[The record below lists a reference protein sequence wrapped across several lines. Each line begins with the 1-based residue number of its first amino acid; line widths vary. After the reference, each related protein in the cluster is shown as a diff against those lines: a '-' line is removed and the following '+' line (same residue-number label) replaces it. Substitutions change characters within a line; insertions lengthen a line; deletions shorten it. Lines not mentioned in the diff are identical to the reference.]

1 MLHLCLLRCV
11 LHDVP
16 LLYLMKVLITGGT
29 GLIGTRL
36 AELLIDAGHE
46 VALLSREPAKSA
58 HYKSF
63 RWDPQAGTI
72 DEAAVPYADY
82 IINLAGSSVADG
94 KWTDERKRDI
104 MSSRLSGLALLHR
117 ELAKADGHHHVQA
130 FISASAIGIYGDA
143 GAALLTEETPP
154 ALPTH
159 DFLADVSHQWELAA
173 APITALCIRTVIPR
187 IGVVLSDQGGALV
200 PMARPVKLGAGAV
213 LGNGRQYLS
222 WIHIDDLCRLFIAM
236 LEQERYAGTYNA
248 VAPNPVT
255 NEAFTEILAEVLHR
269 RLLLPKV
276 PAFGLKL
283 LMGEMS
289 EIVLASQ
296 RVSAEKVL
304 REGFTFE
311 YPTLRAALETFYG
324 KE

>member
-1 MLHLCLLRCV
+1 
-11 LHDVP
+11 
-16 LLYLMKVLITGGT
+16 MKVLITGGT

-36 AELLIDAGHE
+36 SELLIDAGHE
-46 VALLSREPAKSA
+46 VALLSREPAKSS
-58 HYKSF
+58 HYRSF
-63 RWDPQAGTI
+63 RWDPRAGTI

-82 IINLAGSSVADG
+82 VVNLAGSSVADG

-104 MSSRLSGLALLHR
+104 MTSRLGGLALLHR
-117 ELAKADGHHHVQA
+117 ELARNHDHHRVRA
-130 FISASAIGIYGDA
+130 FVSASAIGIYGDA
-143 GAALLTEETPP
+143 GAALLTEETSP

-173 APITALCIRTVIPR
+173 APIAALGIRTVVPR
-187 IGVVLSDQGGALV
+187 IGIVLSDQGGALI
-200 PMARPVKLGAGAV
+200 PIARPVKLGAGAP
-213 LGNGRQYLS
+213 LGNGRQYMS

-236 LEQERYAGTYNA
+236 LEQERYAGVYNA

-255 NEAFTEILAEVLHR
+255 NEAFTEVLAEVLHR
-269 RLLLPKV
+269 PLVLPKV

-289 EIVLASQ
+289 DIVLGSQ

-311 YPTLRAALETFYG
+311 YPTLRAALESFYG
-324 KE
+324 EKV

>member
-1 MLHLCLLRCV
+1 
-11 LHDVP
+11 
-16 LLYLMKVLITGGT
+16 MKVLITGGT

-36 AELLIDAGHE
+36 AEMLIDSGYE
-46 VALLSREPAKSA
+46 VALLSREPAKSS
-58 HYKSF
+58 HYRSF

-72 DEAAVPYADY
+72 DEAAVRYADF
-82 IINLAGSSVADG
+82 IVSLAGASVSDG

-104 MSSRLSGLALLHR
+104 MTSRLGGLALLSR
-117 ELAKADGHHHVQA
+117 ELAKPGHHVQA

-143 GAALLTEETPP
+143 GDKLLDEDAPP

-173 APITALCIRTVIPR
+173 APVAALGIRTVIPR
-187 IGVVLSDQGGALV
+187 IGIVLSRDGGAL
-200 PMARPVKLGAGAV
+200 PQMARPIKLGAGAP
-213 LGNGRQYLS
+213 LGSGKQYMS
-222 WIHIDDLCRLFIAM
+222 WIHLDDICRLFIAM
-236 LEQERYAGTYNA
+236 LEDTTWHGTYNA

-255 NEAFTEILAEVLHR
+255 NQQFTETLAHVLHR

-283 LMGEMS
+283 ALGEMS

-296 RVSAEKVL
+296 RVSAQKVL
-304 REGFTFE
+304 AHGFTFE
-311 YPTLRAALETFYG
+311 YPELQGALEALYG
-324 KE
+324 GE

>member
-1 MLHLCLLRCV
+1 
-11 LHDVP
+11 
-16 LLYLMKVLITGGT
+16 MKVLITGGT

-36 AELLIDAGHE
+36 AELLIDAGYE

-58 HYKSF
+58 HYKIF
-63 RWDPQAGTI
+63 RWDPRAGTI
-72 DEAAVPYADY
+72 DEAAVPYADF
-82 IINLAGSSVADG
+82 IVNLAGSSVADG

-104 MSSRLSGLALLHR
+104 MTSRLGGLALLHR
-117 ELAKADGHHHVQA
+117 ELSQQGAHHVQA
-130 FISASAIGIYGDA
+130 VISASAIGIYGDA
-143 GAALLTEETPP
+143 GAALLTEETLP
-154 ALPTH
+154 AVPTH
-159 DFLADVSHQWELAA
+159 DFLADVSQQWELAA
-173 APITALCIRTVIPR
+173 APIAALGLRTVIPR
-187 IGVVLSDQGGALV
+187 IGVVLSDKGGALV
-200 PMARPVKLGAGAV
+200 PIARPVKLGAGAV

-236 LEQERYAGTYNA
+236 LEQAQYAGVYNA

-269 RLLLPKV
+269 PLVLPKV

-289 EIVLASQ
+289 DIVLASQ

-304 REGFTFE
+304 ATGFEFE
-311 YPTLRAALETFYG
+311 YPTLRAALEAFYG
-324 KE
+324 AKA